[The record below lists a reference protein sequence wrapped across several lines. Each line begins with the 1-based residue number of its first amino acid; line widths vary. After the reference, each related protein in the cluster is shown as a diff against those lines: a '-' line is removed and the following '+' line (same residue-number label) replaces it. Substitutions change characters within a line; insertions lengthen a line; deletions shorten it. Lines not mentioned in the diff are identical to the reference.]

1 MGTRGL
7 TMVIESAETK
17 VAQYGQWDHYPSGQG
32 VTILDFLTKCDLE
45 KFKKKAKALR
55 WLTDKEVE
63 KVNADPNWVENY
75 PHLSR
80 DAGGGILEMV
90 YKKKLLGLTNSEEF
104 AADGLFCEWAYVI
117 DLDKRTLE
125 VYEGFQKMP
134 VKQGERFAKYNKKTK
149 KGDYYPC
156 KLRKKFSLDKLPTK
170 AEFLKAFGKD
180 GK

>member
-7 TMVIESAETK
+7 TMVIEGEKTK
-17 VAQYGQWDHYPSGQG
+17 IAQYGQWDHYPSGQG
-32 VTILDFLTKCDLE
+32 VTILDFLSKCDLE
-45 KFKKKAKALR
+45 KFKQKVKALR
-55 WLTDKEVE
+55 WLTAKEIE

-90 YKKKLLGLTNSEEF
+90 YKKKITGLNNNEEF
-104 AADGLFCEWAYVI
+104 AADGLYCEWAYVI

-134 VKQGERFAKYNKKTK
+134 VNQKERFAKYNKKAD
-149 KGDYYPC
+149 GGYYPC
-156 KLRKKFSLDKLPTK
+156 RLKKKFSLDKLPTK
-170 AEFLKAFGKD
+170 EAFLKAFGK
-180 GK
+180 KA